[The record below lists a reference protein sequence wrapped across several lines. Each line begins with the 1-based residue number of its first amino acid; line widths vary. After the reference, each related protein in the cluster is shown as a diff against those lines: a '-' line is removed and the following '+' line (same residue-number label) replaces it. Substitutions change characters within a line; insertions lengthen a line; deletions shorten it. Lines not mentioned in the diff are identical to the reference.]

1 MAAPLIV
8 YTVGHSNR
16 GYDVLITALKGVSV
30 QLLVD
35 VRRYPYSRRNPR
47 FNKEVLAKELS
58 THGVEYFHL
67 PSLGG
72 RRRPRAGSPNKALG
86 DKGFRG
92 FADYMGTPEFAAGL
106 ADVTDLAA
114 QKVTAIM
121 CAEALPWRCHRSL
134 IADALVARGVE
145 VVHLIGTSAR
155 KHALSSLARVEGD
168 CITYPALL

>member
-1 MAAPLIV
+1 MAAPLV
-8 YTVGHSNR
+8 LYTVGHSNR
-16 GYDVLITALKGVSV
+16 GYERLIAALESVGVR
-30 QLLVD
+30 LLVD
-35 VRRYPYSRRNPR
+35 VRTFPYSRRNPQ

-58 THGVEYFHL
+58 KHGIEYFHL

-92 FADYMGTPEFAAGL
+92 FADYMGTPEFAAGV
-106 ADVTDLAA
+106 ADLTDLAA
-114 QKVTAIM
+114 QKVAAIM

-145 VVHLIGTSAR
+145 VVHLIGSSAR
-155 KHALSSLARVEGD
+155 KHVLSSLARVEGD
-168 CITYPALL
+168 CVTYPALT